1 MPPRPILDT
10 VRPPLPS
17 GLCSIAG
24 LPFPRWFPAP
34 PDFILFL
41 QLTGIVRRLPIRWN
55 HEAKGRHTME
65 DLVKVGERF
74 TDEARFSKEEIAEFA
89 RLAGDFNPLHHDEE
103 FARATRFRGIIA
115 CGPQTASRFL
125 GMTATHFS
133 KRGASLGLEFTLRFL
148 GPARPGER
156 LEKGRGVG
164 GGRGRPA
171 LNGEDMRL
179 EGRVTN
185 PAGEAVLTGTGTV
198 LVARS
203 L

>member
-1 MPPRPILDT
+1 
-10 VRPPLPS
+10 
-17 GLCSIAG
+17 
-24 LPFPRWFPAP
+24 
-34 PDFILFL
+34 
-41 QLTGIVRRLPIRWN
+41 
-55 HEAKGRHTME
+55 ME
-65 DLVKVGERF
+65 DLVHVGERF

-148 GPARPGER
+148 GPVRPGER
-156 LEKGRGVG
+156 LEMVWDVVDVTYK
-164 GGRGRPA
+164 PK
-171 LNGEDMRL
+171 LNGEIVKL

>member
-1 MPPRPILDT
+1 MHPRPILDT

-41 QLTGIVRRLPIRWN
+41 QMTGIVRRLPIRWN
-55 HEAKGRHTME
+55 HEAKGRDTME

-74 TDEARFSKEEIAEFA
+74 TDEARFSK
-89 RLAGDFNPLHHDEE
+89 EE

-156 LEKGRGVG
+156 LEMVWDVVDVTYK
-164 GGRGRPA
+164 PK
-171 LNGEDMRL
+171 LNGEIVKL

>member
-1 MPPRPILDT
+1 VTAKPN
-10 VRPPLPS
+10 
-17 GLCSIAG
+17 G
-24 LPFPRWFPAP
+24 PAKR
-34 PDFILFL
+34 
-41 QLTGIVRRLPIRWN
+41 Q
-55 HEAKGRHTME
+55 KGRYTLG
-65 DLVKVGERF
+65 DLVKVGERI

-103 FARATRFRGIIA
+103 FAKATRFQGIIA

-148 GPARPGER
+148 GPVRPGER
-156 LEKGRGVG
+156 LEMVWDVVDVTDK
-164 GGRGRPA
+164 PK
-171 LNGEDMRL
+171 LNGEIVKM

>member
-1 MPPRPILDT
+1 L
-10 VRPPLPS
+10 
-17 GLCSIAG
+17 G
-24 LPFPRWFPAP
+24 
-34 PDFILFL
+34 
-41 QLTGIVRRLPIRWN
+41 
-55 HEAKGRHTME
+55 
-65 DLVKVGERF
+65 DLVKVGERI

-103 FARATRFRGIIA
+103 FAKATRFQGIIA

-148 GPARPGER
+148 GPVRPGER
-156 LEKGRGVG
+156 LEMVWDVVDVTDK
-164 GGRGRPA
+164 PK
-171 LNGEDMRL
+171 LNGEIVKI

>member
-1 MPPRPILDT
+1 
-10 VRPPLPS
+10 
-17 GLCSIAG
+17 
-24 LPFPRWFPAP
+24 
-34 PDFILFL
+34 
-41 QLTGIVRRLPIRWN
+41 
-55 HEAKGRHTME
+55 ME

-156 LEKGRGVG
+156 LEMVWDVVDVTYK
-164 GGRGRPA
+164 PK
-171 LNGEDMRL
+171 LNGEI
-179 EGRVTN
+179 
-185 PAGEAVLTGTGTV
+185 
-198 LVARS
+198 
-203 L
+203 